1 MYGRHSELF
10 GSSLGS
16 GILIKPIWDAAATLA
31 SARVS

>member
-16 GILIKPIWDAAATLA
+16 GILINPVPDAAAPLA
-31 SARVS
+31 SAAM